1 MKKYGNEIKY
11 QREINGYSQRDLA
24 KLTGIK
30 QQNISRW
37 ENDQA
42 IPSIENCEILADF
55 YGITIDELIGR
66 DSIPMK
72 KNTVI
77 YNHSTHNGD
86 NKF

>member
-1 MKKYGNEIKY
+1 MKDYGIEFKY

-37 ENDQA
+37 ENNQT

-66 DSIPMK
+66 ST
-72 KNTVI
+72 KNRNAVI
-77 YNHSTHNGD
+77 YNNSTHNG
-86 NKF
+86 NNNF